1 MKKGF
6 TMIELIFVIVILGIL
21 ASVAIPRLAA
31 TREDAEISAAV
42 ANLRT
47 LVSDASAYYTVKSG
61 FGTGDS
67 GTKWNEFTSVPLNN
81 PNGTAN
87 GSDGVIKIG
96 GKECIRVQV
105 KDKNGNVP
113 AHILVAKDET
123 NKNSGACKQ
132 VVAAE
137 PLKAYFDSRVAGVEG
152 LGADKGAI
160 PIGSSTSIYG
170 AVASAASAAAGSA
183 AAARPAAARPAAAR
197 PAAARPA
204 ASKPTAQQT
213 ASRPTT
219 QQTASRPTAPSKP
232 TTTPQAPYSAI
243 TPGGGKVI
251 KGTGSGTSLNRP
263 LAQKVLNIQQGKPG
277 RGSGGSVAAIGK
289 R

>member
-1 MKKGF
+1 
-6 TMIELIFVIVILGIL
+6 MIELIFVIVILGIL
-21 ASVAIPRLAA
+21 ASVAIPRLAG

-105 KDKNGNVP
+105 KDRSDNVP
-113 AHILVAKDET
+113 AHILVAKDGT

-170 AVASAASAAAGSA
+170 
-183 AAARPAAARPAAAR
+183 P
-197 PAAARPA
+197 
-204 ASKPTAQQT
+204 
-213 ASRPTT
+213 
-219 QQTASRPTAPSKP
+219 
-232 TTTPQAPYSAI
+232 
-243 TPGGGKVI
+243 
-251 KGTGSGTSLNRP
+251 
-263 LAQKVLNIQQGKPG
+263 
-277 RGSGGSVAAIGK
+277 
-289 R
+289 